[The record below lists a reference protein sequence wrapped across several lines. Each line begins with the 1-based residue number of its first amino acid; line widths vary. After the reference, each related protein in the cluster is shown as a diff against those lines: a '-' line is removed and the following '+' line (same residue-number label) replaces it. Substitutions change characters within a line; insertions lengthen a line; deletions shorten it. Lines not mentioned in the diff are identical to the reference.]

1 MSRTILSF
9 VAALPLLSACATITL
24 PADRLEGAQASVRGA
39 QELGADRLP
48 QARLHLQL
56 AKDQIAEGRKM
67 AADGDARAVLVLARG
82 QADAELAL
90 GLAREFTTH
99 VDAAQAEE
107 HLTELQSRG
116 TP

>member
-1 MSRTILSF
+1 MKKTLLAF
-9 VAALPLLSACATITL
+9 LTAFPLLTACATVTL
-24 PADRLEGAQASVRGA
+24 PAERLEGAQASVRGA

-56 AKDQIAEGRKM
+56 AKDQIAEGRKL
-67 AADGDARAVLVLARG
+67 AADGDERALLVLARG

-99 VDAAQAEE
+99 VDAVQAEE
-107 HLTELQSRG
+107 HLNELRARG